1 MTKKK
6 NNNKEKKKEKKISK
20 QVAIPKGFLFKAVS
34 ASIKTSSQPDRTSR
48 PDVALIV
55 SEYPAAAAA
64 VFTTNKLKAAPVKL
78 SIKAIKSGAAR
89 AVIVNSGNANA
100 CTGAQGLK
108 DAQDTVKVTA
118 KALGLSP
125 KEVLVASTGVIGE
138 LLPMDRLING
148 LLKASL
154 VLDSTVEDVAR
165 AIMTTDTYPKV
176 VSRSFRLDGKKV
188 TLTGVAKGSG
198 MIAPNMATMLCFLIT
213 DAAVMPKV
221 LDRILRRSVGL
232 SFNRITVDGDC
243 STNDTLAILANGAA
257 GNSSLKDLRSDAS
270 ARMQK
275 AVDEVTY
282 ELSRMVAKDGEGATK
297 LIEVYIKG
305 AKSDTD
311 AEHAAMAV
319 ANSLLV
325 KTAVYGCDA
334 NWGRIACAVGYS
346 GAALKEEK
354 INIFFNR
361 VKVVSNGRPTGK
373 DLEAA
378 RQMAGDTVKITLDL
392 GLGRGE
398 SRALTCDLTEK
409 YIEINAEY
417 RT

>member
-6 NNNKEKKKEKKISK
+6 NTPK
-20 QVAIPKGFLFKAVS
+20 QVAVPKGFLFKAV
-34 ASIKTSSQPDRTSR
+34 AAAINKPNR

-55 SEYPAAAAA
+55 SDRPAAAAA

-89 AVIVNSGNANA
+89 AVVVNSGNANA
-100 CTGAQGLK
+100 CTGSQGLK
-108 DAQDTVKVTA
+108 DAQNTVAVTA

-125 KEVLVASTGVIGE
+125 KDMLVASTGVIGE
-138 LLPMDRLING
+138 LLPMDRLISG
-148 LLKASL
+148 VLEASL
-154 VLDSTVEDVAR
+154 VLDSTVEDVAG

-176 VSRSFRLDGKKV
+176 VSLSFRLDGKKV

-213 DAAVMPKV
+213 DAAVMPKA
-221 LDRILRRSVGL
+221 LDRMLRRSVDL

-243 STNDTLAILANGAA
+243 STNDTVVILANGAA
-257 GNSSLKDLRSDAS
+257 GNTPIKSLRSDGL

-282 ELSRMVAKDGEGATK
+282 ELSKMIAKDGEGATK
-297 LIEVYIKG
+297 LIEVHVKG
-305 AKSDTD
+305 AKNDAD
-311 AEHAAMAV
+311 AERAAMAV
-319 ANSLLV
+319 ANSMLV
-325 KTAVYGCDA
+325 KTAVYGRDA
-334 NWGRIACAVGYS
+334 NWGRIVCAAGYS

-361 VKVVSNGRPTGK
+361 VKLVSNGCPTGK

-378 RQMAGDTVKITLDL
+378 REMAGDTVKITLDL